1 MHYTPPISLLQ
12 SREGDLESKGSC
24 VRVFPLLATCRIE
37 RSLFILALTI
47 GDTLLLPSVAVAQA
61 NVRTPISLQNL
72 SKGYSS
78 GVREPL
84 KIVIQTQDNWNSLW
98 KRHSSL
104 QAISSPAPQVDFAT
118 EMVAVI
124 FLGEKRTGGYEVEI
138 TKAERND
145 STLYLYYRERSPS
158 RGGLVMQALTQPYHV
173 VKLAKQDVPPVFLRE
188 GQ

>member
-1 MHYTPPISLLQ
+1 M
-12 SREGDLESKGSC
+12 
-24 VRVFPLLATCRIE
+24 LAAWRIE
-37 RSLFILALTI
+37 RSLLILALI
-47 GDTLLLPSVAVAQA
+47 LVDTLPLTSVAVAQA
-61 NVRTPISLQNL
+61 NVRTIPLQNL
-72 SKGYSS
+72 LKGYSS

-84 KIVIQTQDNWNSLW
+84 KIVIQTQDQWNSLW
-98 KRHSSL
+98 KRHSSVL
-104 QAISSPAPQVDFAT
+104 AISSPAPQVDFAT

-124 FLGEKRTGGYEVEI
+124 FLGEKSTGGYDVEI

-158 RGGLVMQALTQPYHV
+158 WGGLVTQALTQPYHV

>member
-1 MHYTPPISLLQ
+1 MKVCPI
-12 SREGDLESKGSC
+12 
-24 VRVFPLLATCRIE
+24 LAACRIE
-37 RSLFILALTI
+37 QSLFILALI
-47 GDTLLLPSVAVAQA
+47 LADTLCPPSAAVAQA
-61 NVRTPISLQNL
+61 DVRTPIPLQNL
-72 SKGYSS
+72 LKGYSS

-84 KIVIQTQDNWNSLW
+84 KIVIQTQDQWNSLW
-98 KRHSSL
+98 KRHSSM

-158 RGGLVMQALTQPYHV
+158 PGGVVAQVMTQPYHV
-173 VKLAKQDVPPVFLRE
+173 VKLAKQNVPPVFLRE
-188 GQ
+188 GS